1 MVTTAFFQQGNR
13 DYQTIDQH
21 IARIPLLAASLLI
34 SKEFTLSQLN
44 N

>member
-1 MVTTAFFQQGNR
+1 MVTTAFLNKGTC